1 MISDVSGPPFSH
13 QKKPLDFKILG
24 KIHMK
29 KMDFYGT
36 KEQLD

>member
-13 QKKPLDFKILG
+13 QKKTPGFQDFRENS
-24 KIHMK
+24 HE

-36 KEQLD
+36 IEQLV

>member
-13 QKKPLDFKILG
+13 QKPPGFQDFRENS
-24 KIHMK
+24 HE